1 MKELSQVSDEVN
13 EGPVVLV
20 TGAGS
25 GIGRAT
31 VEHLRA
37 LGARVVAVDRQPS
50 GLESLTSLEGDG
62 FRTFAADVA
71 KEEQVSEAFEF
82 VMDVFGR
89 LDGLYNNAGV
99 LGEMAPIEDYGI
111 DEFERVLRVN
121 TGGVFFG
128 MKYAVPIMRR
138 QGCGA
143 ILSTASTGGLIGS
156 PGQAAY
162 IASKHA
168 VVGLTRTVALETAR
182 DGITVNAIC
191 PGMVDTPMLASVW
204 EGRNAISEEDLKK
217 EIAKFSPTG
226 RMASPEEIA
235 KAAAWLLLDRPVY
248 LTGAII
254 PVDGAQT
261 SE

>member
-1 MKELSQVSDEVN
+1 MTSSAS

-20 TGAGS
+20 TGAAS

-37 LGARVVAVDRQPS
+37 REARVVAVDRQPID
-50 GLESLTSLEGDG
+50 LEALASLEGDG
-62 FRTFAADVA
+62 FRTFAADVSD
-71 KEEQVSEAFEF
+71 ESQVRKAFDFALEA
-82 VMDVFGR
+82 FGR
-89 LDGLYNNAGV
+89 LDGLYNNAGI
-99 LGEMAPIEDYGI
+99 LGEMAPVEEYRIE
-111 DEFERVLRVN
+111 EFDRVLRVN
-121 TGGVFFG
+121 LGGVFFG

-138 QGCGA
+138 QGYGA
-143 ILSTASTGGLIGS
+143 ILSTASTGGMIGS
-156 PGQAAY
+156 PNQAAY

-168 VVGLTRTVALETAR
+168 VLGLTRTVALETAR

-191 PGMVDTPMLASVW
+191 PGMVDTPMLWSVW
-204 EGRNAISEEDLKK
+204 EGRGSTSQEDLKK

-226 RMASPEEIA
+226 RMSSPDEIA
-235 KAAAWLLLDRPVY
+235 QAAAWLLLDRPVY
-248 LTGAII
+248 LTGAVI

>member
-1 MKELSQVSDEVN
+1 MATSDSDES
-13 EGPVVLV
+13 VVLV
-20 TGAGS
+20 TGAAS

-31 VEHLRA
+31 VEHLQTR
-37 LGARVVAVDRQPS
+37 GVRVVAVDRQPS
-50 GLESLTSLEGDG
+50 DLESLASLEGDR
-62 FRTFAADVA
+62 FRTFAADVSDEA
-71 KEEQVSEAFEF
+71 QVSAAFEF
-82 VMDVFGR
+82 VMDEFGQ
-89 LDGLYNNAGV
+89 LDGLYNNAGI
-99 LGEMAPIEDYGI
+99 LGEIAPVEDYPPE
-111 DEFERVLRVN
+111 EFDRVLRVN

-138 QGCGA
+138 QGHGA
-143 ILSTASTGGLIGS
+143 ILSTASTGGMIGS

-191 PGMVDTPMLASVW
+191 PGMVDTPMLDAVW
-204 EGRNAISEEDLKK
+204 EGRGAKSEEELKA

-226 RMASPEEIA
+226 RMARPAEIA
-235 KAAAWLLLDRPVY
+235 QAAAWLLLDRPPY
-248 LTGAII
+248 LTGSII

>member
-1 MKELSQVSDEVN
+1 MMELSQVSNEVN

-37 LGARVVAVDRQPS
+37 LGARVVAVDRPPS
-50 GLESLTSLEGDG
+50 GLESLASLEGDG

-71 KEEQVSEAFEF
+71 EEAQVSEAFEF
-82 VMDVFGR
+82 VLDVFGR

-111 DEFERVLRVN
+111 GEFERVLRVN

-138 QGCGA
+138 QGYGA

-204 EGRNAISEEDLKK
+204 EGRNAVSEEDLKNCLLYT
-217 EIAKFSPTG
+217 SPSPRDATL
-226 RMASPEEIA
+226 ASMPSSA
-235 KAAAWLLLDRPVY
+235 
-248 LTGAII
+248 
-254 PVDGAQT
+254 
-261 SE
+261 